1 MPEAQLYARVWV
13 RVIRVI
19 RVSFPDRRCQM
30 VQNRHND
37 AMRRALLVSAF
48 LAGVAVATTVYRADA
63 VGRQQRFHVG
73 VDLVHFSVIV
83 TDKQGAPITGLTVED
98 FELVEEGKPQS
109 ITYFSEGDPDA
120 GNRLAEVLPLRLG
133 LALDTSG
140 SMDRDIND
148 VRTGVIKFLLA
159 NQAAVD
165 FTLVDFDT
173 EVRVTRYGPDET
185 ERLIERIRRRKP
197 DGWTALYD
205 AIGVYLHSVGAVD
218 GQKILLVY
226 TDGGDT
232 RSELTFPDLLDLLK
246 SNDVTVYSIGYLE
259 NQPASARTLQQTQL
273 QRMASITGGQA
284 FFPTSVKDLEKIYE
298 KIQRE
303 IAARYS
309 LGYLSNDTRKDGAWR
324 KVEIRVKRPE
334 LKGAKLRTRGG
345 YFAPY
350 RAGSH

>member
-1 MPEAQLYARVWV
+1 
-13 RVIRVI
+13 
-19 RVSFPDRRCQM
+19 
-30 VQNRHND
+30 
-37 AMRRALLVSAF
+37 MRRVLPWVVLFSGIAA
-48 LAGVAVATTVYRADA
+48 VAVFPRAEA
-63 VGRQQRFHVG
+63 VGGQQRFKAG

-83 TDKQGAPITGLTVED
+83 TDKQGSPITGLKPED

-109 ITYFSEGDPDA
+109 ITYFTEGDA
-120 GNRLAEVLPLRLG
+120 EGARLAETLPLRLG

-140 SMDRDIND
+140 SMDRDISD
-148 VRTGVIKFLLA
+148 VRTGAIKFLLA
-159 NQAAVD
+159 NEAAVD

-185 ERLIERIRRRKP
+185 DRLIERIRRRKP

-205 AIGVYLHSVGAVD
+205 AVGVYLHSVGTVD

-232 RSELTFPDLLDLLK
+232 RSELTFADLLDLLK
-246 SNDVTVYSIGYLE
+246 SADITMYAIGYLE
-259 NQPASARTLQQTQL
+259 NQPGSARSMQQGQL
-273 QRMASITGGQA
+273 QRMSSITGGQA
-284 FFPTSVKDLEKIYE
+284 FFPSSVKELEKIYE

-309 LGYLSNDTRKDGAWR
+309 LGYISSDTRKDGEWR
-324 KVEIRVKRPE
+324 KVEIKLKRQD
-334 LKGAKLRTRGG
+334 LKGAKLRTRAG

-350 RAGSH
+350 REGGLVSPSY

>member
-1 MPEAQLYARVWV
+1 MPEPQLYARLG
-13 RVIRVI
+13 IR
-19 RVSFPDRRCQM
+19 RTPRSAPPVSDRRCQK
-30 VQNRHND
+30 VQNGHNG
-37 AMRRALLVSAF
+37 AMRRALLTGVV
-48 LAGVAVATTVYRADA
+48 LAAVTLVTVTA
-63 VGRQQRFHVG
+63 QQRFRAS

-83 TDKQGAPITGLTVED
+83 TDKQGAPITGLTVDD

-109 ITYFSEGDPDA
+109 ITYFSEGDPDS
-120 GNRLAEVLPLRLG
+120 GHRLAETLPLRLG

-159 NQAAVD
+159 NEAAID
-165 FTLVDFDT
+165 YTLVDFDT

-205 AIGVYLHSVGAVD
+205 AVGVYLHSIGAVD

-232 RSELTFPDLLDLLK
+232 RSELTFSDLLDLLK

-259 NQPASARTLQQTQL
+259 NQPASARTQQQSQL
-273 QRMASITGGQA
+273 QRMAAITGGQA

-324 KVEIRVKRPE
+324 KVDIRLKRPE
-334 LKGAKLRTRGG
+334 LKGAKLRTRAG

-350 RAGSH
+350 RPGSH

>member
-1 MPEAQLYARVWV
+1 MAV
-13 RVIRVI
+13 R
-19 RVSFPDRRCQM
+19 
-30 VQNRHND
+30 H
-37 AMRRALLVSAF
+37 RAALM
-48 LAGVAVATTVYRADA
+48 LAAIGAASMSLAA
-63 VGRQQRFHVG
+63 QQRFKGG
-73 VDLVHFSVIV
+73 VDLVTFTVVV
-83 TDKQGAPITGLTVED
+83 TDKQGSPITGLHPDD

-109 ITYFSEGDPDA
+109 ISYFAEGDPDDKP
-120 GNRLAEVLPLRLG
+120 AEVLPLRLG

-140 SMDRDIND
+140 SMDRDISD

-159 NQAAVD
+159 NDAAVD

-185 ERLIERIRRRKP
+185 ERLIERIRRRRP

-205 AIGVYLHSVGAVD
+205 AVGVYLNSIGPQD

-232 RSELTFPDLLDLLK
+232 RSELTYADLIDLLK
-246 SNDVTVYSIGYLE
+246 SSDVTVYSIGYLE
-259 NQPASARTLQQTQL
+259 NQSVSARSLQQSQL
-273 QRMASITGGQA
+273 QRMAAVTGGQA
-284 FFPTSVKDLEKIYE
+284 FFPGSLKDLDKIYD

-309 LGYLSNDTRKDGAWR
+309 IGYLSSDTRKDGAWR
-324 KVEIRVKRPE
+324 KVEIRLKRAE
-334 LKGAKLRTRGG
+334 LKGAKLRARSG

-350 RAGSH
+350 KDGSL

>member
-1 MPEAQLYARVWV
+1 
-13 RVIRVI
+13 
-19 RVSFPDRRCQM
+19 
-30 VQNRHND
+30 
-37 AMRRALLVSAF
+37 MRRVLAWAVLVS
-48 LAGVAVATTVYRADA
+48 GVAAVAAFHRAEA
-63 VGRQQRFHVG
+63 FGGQQRFKAG

-83 TDKQGAPITGLTVED
+83 ADKQGSPITGLKAED

-109 ITYFSEGDPDA
+109 ITYFSEGDAD
-120 GNRLAEVLPLRLG
+120 GERLSEMLPLRLG

-140 SMDRDIND
+140 SMDRDISD
-148 VRTGVIKFLLA
+148 VRTGAIKFLLA
-159 NQAAVD
+159 NESAVD

-205 AIGVYLHSVGAVD
+205 AVGVYLHSVGTVD

-232 RSELTFPDLLDLLK
+232 RSELTFADLLDLLK
-246 SNDVTVYSIGYLE
+246 SADVTMYAIGYLE
-259 NQPASARTLQQTQL
+259 NQPGSARSMQQSQL
-273 QRMASITGGQA
+273 QRMSSITGGQA
-284 FFPTSVKDLEKIYE
+284 FFPSSVKELEKIYE
-298 KIQRE
+298 RIQRE

-309 LGYLSNDTRKDGAWR
+309 LGYISSDTRKDGEWR
-324 KVEIRVKRPE
+324 KVEIKLKRQD
-334 LKGAKLRTRGG
+334 LKGAKLRTRAG

-350 RAGSH
+350 REGGH

>member
-1 MPEAQLYARVWV
+1 M
-13 RVIRVI
+13 
-19 RVSFPDRRCQM
+19 
-30 VQNRHND
+30 
-37 AMRRALLVSAF
+37 
-48 LAGVAVATTVYRADA
+48 LAAIGAASMSLAA
-63 VGRQQRFHVG
+63 QQRFKGG
-73 VDLVHFSVIV
+73 VDLVTFTVVV
-83 TDKQGAPITGLTVED
+83 TDKQGSPITGLHPDD

-109 ITYFSEGDPDA
+109 ISYFAEGDPDDKP
-120 GNRLAEVLPLRLG
+120 AEVLPLRLG

-140 SMDRDIND
+140 SMDRDISD

-159 NQAAVD
+159 NEAAVD

-185 ERLIERIRRRKP
+185 ERLIERIRRRRP

-205 AIGVYLHSVGAVD
+205 AVGVYLNSIGPQD

-232 RSELTFPDLLDLLK
+232 RSELTYADLIDLLK
-246 SNDVTVYSIGYLE
+246 SSDVTVYSIGYLE
-259 NQPASARTLQQTQL
+259 NQSVSARSLQQSQL
-273 QRMASITGGQA
+273 QRMAAVTGGQA
-284 FFPTSVKDLEKIYE
+284 FFPGSLKDLDKIYD

-309 LGYLSNDTRKDGAWR
+309 IGYLSSDTRKDGAWR
-324 KVEIRVKRPE
+324 KVEIRLKRAE
-334 LKGAKLRTRGG
+334 LKGAKLRARSG

-350 RAGSH
+350 KDGGL